1 MIKSK
6 ANDTIITYAIK
17 FNIVESMCED
27 SGKMKGAV
35 NGGEERAADKNI
47 WDFVGSLFLCV
58 FSLLISV
65 SGLWPFKDTCFKY
78 YF

>member
-35 NGGEERAADKNI
+35 NGGKERAANKNI
-47 WDFVGSLFLCV
+47 WDFVGRLLLCV
-58 FSLLISV
+58 FSFLVSV
-65 SGLWPFKDTCFKY
+65 GGLWSFKDTCLKY